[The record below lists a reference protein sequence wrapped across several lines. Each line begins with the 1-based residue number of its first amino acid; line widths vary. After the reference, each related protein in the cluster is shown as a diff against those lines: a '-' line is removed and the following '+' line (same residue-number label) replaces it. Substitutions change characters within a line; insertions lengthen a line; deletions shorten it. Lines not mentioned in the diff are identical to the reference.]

1 MSFKYKWDINEY
13 NFNPSSV
20 SFTADDKALQ
30 GVLEDCCWEVDFS
43 SGKAATSGY
52 VRPSESL
59 K

>member
-1 MSFKYKWDINEY
+1 MRDNRDEINK
-13 NFNPSSV
+13 NLLFSCRQA
-20 SFTADDKALQ
+20 TQ